1 MSDPTHPVEAGRYV
15 LDEPQPDGER
25 YAAHHAL
32 LDGDVAY
39 LGYDDAGM
47 VVLDVSDMTAPRK
60 LARLAWE
67 PGGST
72 HTCLPLP
79 GRKLVVVTDEQ
90 VVDGPDAEAR
100 LVRVVDVA
108 DPAAPRVV
116 GVCPP
121 PERLFDDLRYGPHN
135 LHENRIGGYVSERFV
150 FVTYFNAG
158 LRVYDLEDPAA
169 PREVA
174 HWVPEPPAGQAAP
187 QLNDLFV
194 DSDGLVWV
202 TDRYSGGLYV
212 LEPLDGAPF

>member
-1 MSDPTHPVEAGRYV
+1 
-15 LDEPQPDGER
+15 
-25 YAAHHAL
+25 
-32 LDGDVAY
+32 
-39 LGYDDAGM
+39 M

-60 LARLAWE
+60 LARLAWQ

-90 VVDGPDAEAR
+90 VVDGPEAEAR

-108 DPAAPRVV
+108 DPASPRVV

-121 PERLFDDLRYGPHN
+121 PERLFADLRYGPHN
-135 LHENRIGGYVSERFV
+135 LHENRTGGYVSERFV

-158 LRVYDLEDPAA
+158 LRVYDLEDPTV